1 MKKLLPFLLLLAAC
15 DGSSP
20 TAADAVLDFRTEPGE
35 SADAMRMPSFDGGEG
50 ELAVSGTVNTPCQS
64 QSVAGE
70 LTGDGAAVV
79 LRVRVL
85 EAGICLPAVD
95 YVRYTA
101 RITGLTDGTYVVR
114 VLHEREGYEPREAGM
129 ALVGVR

>member
-15 DGSSP
+15 DGSHP

-35 SADAMRMPSFDGGEG
+35 GADAVRRPSFDGGDG
-50 ELAVSGTVNTPCQS
+50 ELTVSGTVNTPCQS
-64 QSVAGE
+64 QPVEGE

-79 LRVRVL
+79 LRVRVREL
-85 EAGICLPAVD
+85 GICLPAVD

-101 RITGLTDGTYVVR
+101 RVTGLTDGTYVVR
-114 VLHEREGYEPREAGM
+114 VLHEREWNEPRVAGM